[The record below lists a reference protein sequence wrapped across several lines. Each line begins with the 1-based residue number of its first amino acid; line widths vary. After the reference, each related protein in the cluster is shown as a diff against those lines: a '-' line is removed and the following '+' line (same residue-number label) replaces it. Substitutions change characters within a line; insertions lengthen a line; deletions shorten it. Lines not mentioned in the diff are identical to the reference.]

1 LRENEIYI
9 NEGLE
14 NEINQDESSMVLK
27 LGIFGDQ
34 KINKYMKYKEFLKK
48 QELTEL
54 FNLNNEV
61 MVQYIKDRLLRLKP
75 KEDGDIAGWVY
86 VYYR

>member
-1 LRENEIYI
+1 
-9 NEGLE
+9 
-14 NEINQDESSMVLK
+14 MVLK
-27 LGIFGDQ
+27 LGIFGEQ
-34 KINKYMKYKEFLKK
+34 KINKYMKYKEFLEK

-86 VYYR
+86 VYYRQRD